1 MHDQHLRPVPSV
13 DNTDPEG
20 SEAPKS
26 GTESSEEAGTQ
37 PAQVAKRPRSRPKK
51 ALPTDRMK
59 FEVQKQAL
67 STIAILSAGEQGV
80 SAADM
85 AASMDVVASTA
96 GLSNAF
102 FLESGLIERA
112 GKGRYKSTEAAN
124 DFARRFSFDQDQA
137 GTSLKNTLSETWYY
151 KAVEQHLRG
160 FGSTPKEKLIELLAY
175 KAETTKDYRV
185 QLGALL
191 SWLEYAGL
199 IAFNDGQYQLADDA
213 PAPTT
218 ISVAD
223 TTPEES
229 RGGDKPAPS
238 PERPTTPPL
247 AADDKAQPTE
257 TILGF
262 SFDFALTG
270 DQLAKLSP
278 EQITAL
284 FKAVG
289 EVMAIKAAAT

>member
-1 MHDQHLRPVPSV
+1 
-13 DNTDPEG
+13 
-20 SEAPKS
+20 
-26 GTESSEEAGTQ
+26 
-37 PAQVAKRPRSRPKK
+37 
-51 ALPTDRMK
+51 MK

-137 GTSLKNTLSETWYY
+137 GASLKSTLSETWYY

-160 FGSTPKEKLIELLAY
+160 FGATPKEKLIELLAY

-191 SWLEYAGL
+191 AWLEYAEL

-213 PAPTT
+213 PAPAPATST
-218 ISVAD
+218 PPAD
-223 TTPEES
+223 TTPDES
-229 RGGDKPAPS
+229 RASDGPTPS
-238 PERPTTPPL
+238 PEGPTTPAPL
-247 AADDKAQPTE
+247 APGDKAQSEE

-289 EVMAIKAAAT
+289 EVMAIKAAAAE